1 MIRAHPTWS
10 RDETVCASA
19 GRRDFLPALLS
30 ALADPVRVT
39 IVRKLYDSQEGLCCA
54 DASPA
59 GNLPKSTLSN
69 HFRVLR
75 EAGLIRTEKHGLQH
89 VSQLRRA
96 EIDKKFPGLLKL
108 VLKLSE
114 KEVR

>member
-1 MIRAHPTWS
+1 MRRFAHPPV
-10 RDETVCASA
+10 DEIV
-19 GRRDFLPALLS
+19 LPALLS
-30 ALADPVRVT
+30 ALADPVRLT

-75 EAGLIRTEKHGLQH
+75 EAGLIRTEKNGLQH
-89 VSQLRRA
+89 ISQLRRA

>member
-1 MIRAHPTWS
+1 M
-10 RDETVCASA
+10 
-19 GRRDFLPALLS
+19 
-30 ALADPVRVT
+30 
-39 IVRKLYDSQEGLCCA
+39 RKLYDSRDGLCCG
-54 DASPA
+54 DASPC

-89 VSQLRRA
+89 ISRLRRA
-96 EIDKKFPGLLKL
+96 ETEKKFPGLLKL

-114 KEVR
+114 KDIR

>member
-1 MIRAHPTWS
+1 MRRFAHPPV
-10 RDETVCASA
+10 DEIP
-19 GRRDFLPALLS
+19 LPALLS

-96 EIDKKFPGLLKL
+96 EIDKKFPGLLHTAIP
-108 VLKLSE
+108 SN
-114 KEVR
+114 RWSSA

>member
-1 MIRAHPTWS
+1 MKQFAHPPLDDVS
-10 RDETVCASA
+10 
-19 GRRDFLPALLS
+19 LPGLLS
-30 ALADPVRVT
+30 ALADPVRLT
-39 IVRKLYDSQEGLCCA
+39 IVRKLYDNRDGLCCG
-54 DASPA
+54 DASPC

-89 VSQLRRA
+89 ISRLRRA
-96 EIDKKFPGLLKL
+96 ETEKKFPGLLKL

-114 KEVR
+114 KDIR